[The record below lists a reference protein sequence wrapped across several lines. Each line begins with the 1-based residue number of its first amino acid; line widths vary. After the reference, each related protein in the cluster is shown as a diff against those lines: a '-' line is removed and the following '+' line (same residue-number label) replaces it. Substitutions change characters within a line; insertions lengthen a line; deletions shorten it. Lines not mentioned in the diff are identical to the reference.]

1 MSTSTLNKT
10 ADITLLALQ
19 QVAAAGVVVG
29 AWQDVATKVGPARVN
44 IHFGRRATG
53 ANTGQVRFRLEVS
66 SKASGEGHSFPLY
79 ETSTV
84 EAATACESEAA
95 TSTNASGQ
103 KVIGMASTTNLV
115 AGDIVYIENTTVGNS
130 EWGRIAS
137 VSLNTSITLEDNLSN
152 AQSAGAATIFDRAEF
167 ISFEVD
173 IAAATRIRLVADG
186 ASGPT
191 TQGWAVQA
199 EMITVDSVNIAA

>member
-10 ADITLLALQ
+10 ADVTLLALQ

-29 AWQDVATKVGPARVN
+29 SAVDVSTSVGPARVN
-44 IHFGRRATG
+44 IHFGRRATT
-53 ANTGQVRFRLEVS
+53 ANTGQVRFRFEVS
-66 SKASGEGHSFPLY
+66 SKASGDGHWFPIY

-84 EAATACESEAA
+84 EAATLCETEAV
-95 TSTNASGQ
+95 TGTNNSGQ
-103 KVIGMASTTNLV
+103 KVIGVASTTNLA

-137 VSLNTSITLEDNLSN
+137 VALNASITLEDNLAN
-152 AQSAGAATIFDRAEF
+152 AQSSGAATIFDRGEL
-167 ISFEVD
+167 ITFEVD
-173 IAAATRIRLVADG
+173 IAAATRVRLVADG

-199 EMITVDSVNIAA
+199 EMVLVDSVNIA